1 MEAFVAST
9 KIFKIPRKKVGK
21 YIINKVDETKALQT
35 ENNTTSLSLDRL
47 SNAIFELIKIQSP
60 SSPRTS
66 VNANQDQ
73 ELVSSP
79 RKRKAPDTTSTAKNY
94 ITLDDASS
102 QDESEISNFIPNK
115 LVLNYLYNKNKLN
128 NLY

>member
-1 MEAFVAST
+1 MKQENF
-9 KIFKIPRKKVGK
+9 IFKMK
-21 YIINKVDETKALQT
+21 
-35 ENNTTSLSLDRL
+35 NTS
-47 SNAIFELIKIQSP
+47 
-60 SSPRTS
+60 
-66 VNANQDQ
+66 
-73 ELVSSP
+73 
-79 RKRKAPDTTSTAKNY
+79 STAKNY